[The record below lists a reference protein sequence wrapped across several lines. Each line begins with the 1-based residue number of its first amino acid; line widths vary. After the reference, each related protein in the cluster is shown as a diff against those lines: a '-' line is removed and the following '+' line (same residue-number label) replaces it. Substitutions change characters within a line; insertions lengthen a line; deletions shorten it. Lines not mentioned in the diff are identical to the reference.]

1 MNDKLSSSSQSPLVN
16 RPGTTRQNHQV
27 IPATHNPE
35 LPAADSAFSS
45 LAWAT
50 ASVRCCP
57 QIGTPPPGPQSVEYH
72 RRCAKHFKGLSSQVK
87 LFPVAFESG
96 EGCLLV
102 DVDGNR
108 YIDFSS
114 GIYVTTLGHCHPK
127 VSEAVAKYAR
137 QLMNAHDFTTRIKTA
152 LVEKLA
158 SVLPGDLKAY
168 QFYDSGTA
176 AVEAGIRVL
185 RAATGRGELLSCYN
199 DFHGKTYGAVSL
211 AQIRS
216 QVYGRVR
223 APGCHLV
230 PRPDTYRPLW
240 TNEQG
245 GIDTDKYI
253 AFYDEYIASGTV
265 GDVAGFVL
273 EPIQGW
279 AGSIMPPD
287 DFFPKLRQYCNE
299 KKLLLMADEVLTGWG
314 RTGKWLCLEHW
325 GVLPDVVSI
334 GKGFGNG
341 FPVTAV
347 AVREPYQ
354 ESFEK
359 ISASS
364 SYGGN
369 PMACAAA
376 LASTAVIEEEQLL
389 EHAAELGRVAQQR
402 MEQMKAEHRIVGDVR
417 AKGCLMGIEL
427 VKDRRTREPF
437 DQAGQLVYQK
447 AFRKGLAWI
456 PAGHILRMSPAIV
469 MDEDTL
475 LNGMNIIDEAI
486 GETARELGY

>member
-1 MNDKLSSSSQSPLVN
+1 M
-16 RPGTTRQNHQV
+16 TTA
-27 IPATHNPE
+27 P
-35 LPAADSAFSS
+35 FSS
-45 LAWAT
+45 LQWAR
-50 ASVRCCP
+50 VDLDRCP
-57 QIGTPPPGPQSVEYH
+57 SITVPAPGPKSREYH
-72 RRCAKHFKGLSSQVK
+72 QRCTRYFKGLSSQVK

-96 EGCLLV
+96 QGCLLV

-127 VSEAVAKYAR
+127 VSEAIARYAG
-137 QLMNAHDFTTRIKTA
+137 QLMNAHDFTTPIKTE

-158 SVLPGDLKAY
+158 AILPGDFGGF

-176 AVEAGIRVL
+176 AVEAGMRVL
-185 RAATGRGELLSCYN
+185 RAATGRNEMLSCFN

-216 QVYGRVR
+216 PVYGRVR
-223 APGCHLV
+223 MPGAHMV
-230 PRPDTYRPLW
+230 PRPDPYRPLW
-240 TNEQG
+240 ARSDGT
-245 GIDTDKYI
+245 IDTDRYL
-253 AFYDEYIASGTV
+253 AFYDEYIAKGTV

-279 AGSIMPPD
+279 GGSVMPPD
-287 DFFPKLRQYCNE
+287 DFFPKLRKYCDENR
-299 KKLLLMADEVLTGWG
+299 LLLMADEVLTSWG
-314 RTGKWLCLEHW
+314 RTGKWLCMEHW
-325 GVLPDVVSI
+325 GVVPDVVTL

-341 FPVTAV
+341 FPVTCV
-347 AVREPYQ
+347 AVREPYR

-376 LASTAVIEEEQLL
+376 LASTEVIEEENLL
-389 EHAAELGRVAQQR
+389 EHAAHLGRLAQAR
-402 MEQMKAEHRIVGDVR
+402 MARMKAEHPLIGDVR

-427 VKDRRTREPF
+427 VADRESKTPL
-437 DQAGQLVYQK
+437 DKAGELVYQK

-456 PAGHILRMSPAIV
+456 PAGHILRMSPPIV
-469 MDEDTL
+469 MDDDTL
-475 LNGMNIIDEAI
+475 LKGLDLIDEAI
-486 GETARELGY
+486 GETEKELGYLNGRRS